1 MVRAAEENRPHAG
14 VFVYPVCLNITG
26 RLCIVIG
33 GGTVAERKVHG
44 LLAAGGRVRVISP
57 ALTTSLAALAEEGRI
72 EWLPRPYAPGDL
84 DSAFLVF
91 AATDSPEV
99 QRAVRRDADQAAIL
113 VNVADD
119 PDHCAF
125 QVPATVHRGD
135 LVLSVATGGR
145 SPAVAA
151 MIRRKL
157 EQDFGREYAVLLELV
172 AMLRE
177 QVATDGRSPGERKIL
192 FQNILHDD
200 IVSWIREGRWDRL
213 RQHLQEVLGPAC
225 SLDLSRLQQDYS

>member
-1 MVRAAEENRPHAG
+1 M
-14 VFVYPVCLNITG
+14 YPVCLNITG

-33 GGTVAERKVHG
+33 GGIVAERKVRG

-57 ALTTSLAALAEEGRI
+57 EATAALADLAREGRI
-72 EWLPRPYAPGDL
+72 EWLRRPYAPGDL
-84 DSAFLVF
+84 DRAFLVF
-91 AATDSPEV
+91 AATDSRGV
-99 QRAVRRDADQAAIL
+99 QEAVCRDAQQAAIL

-119 PDHCAF
+119 PDRCSF

-135 LVLSVATGGR
+135 LTLSVATGGR

-151 MIRRKL
+151 MIRRRL
-157 EQDFGREYAVLLELV
+157 ERDFGPEYAVLLELV
-172 AMLRE
+172 AMIRQEVLS
-177 QVATDGRSPGERKIL
+177 DDRSPGERKIL

-213 RQHLQEVLGPAC
+213 QQHLQEVLGPGH
-225 SLDLSRLQQDYS
+225 SLDLSRLKQEFS

>member
-1 MVRAAEENRPHAG
+1 M
-14 VFVYPVCLNITG
+14 YPVCLNITG

-33 GGTVAERKVHG
+33 GGIVAERKVRG

-57 ALTTSLAALAEEGRI
+57 EATAALADLAGEGRI
-72 EWLPRPYAPGDL
+72 EWLRRPYAPGDL
-84 DSAFLVF
+84 DRAFLVF
-91 AATDSPEV
+91 AATDSRGV
-99 QRAVRRDADQAAIL
+99 QEAVCRDAQQAAIL

-119 PDHCAF
+119 PDRCSF

-135 LVLSVATGGR
+135 LTLSVATGGR

-151 MIRRKL
+151 MIRQ
-157 EQDFGREYAVLLELV
+157 EVLS
-172 AMLRE
+172 
-177 QVATDGRSPGERKIL
+177 DDRSPGERKIL

-213 RQHLQEVLGPAC
+213 QQHLQEVLGPGH
-225 SLDLSRLQQDYS
+225 SLDLSRLKQEFS